1 MFPLLFV
8 TNLITRHSNL
18 FLWIN
23 GLFRYE
29 NLNRGNV
36 LDCNKETWLL
46 KWNAIRKRFHFKA
59 EIFCDY
65 FRFWT
70 DSCKMLERENM
81 ILLAKMAKKRA
92 EIEASVLDGK
102 LKSCHWDASWVQSHM
117 LGAKLIL
124 HARVTI
130 VFMKPPLQWH
140 LNGRI

>member
-1 MFPLLFV
+1 
-8 TNLITRHSNL
+8 
-18 FLWIN
+18 
-23 GLFRYE
+23 
-29 NLNRGNV
+29 
-36 LDCNKETWLL
+36 
-46 KWNAIRKRFHFKA
+46 
-59 EIFCDY
+59 
-65 FRFWT
+65 
-70 DSCKMLERENM
+70 MLERENM